1 MAENGKKKPE
11 PNLVEVASILFIV
24 AILFSVVQPGVGMIR
39 EKALKRANLVKCQ
52 QNIMKL
58 KDAIEAYRKANEGR
72 FPRTLQAMVKEGSLD
87 MMPKCPSQGKR
98 GYDDDGYFFRPGDP
112 GRFTILCRGEVHS
125 ETDAGKDE
133 PVYDSLYGLKPPL
146 GPSASAPS
154 PSLSPS
160 PSASP

>member
-1 MAENGKKKPE
+1 MADNGKKKPE

-24 AILFSVVQPGVGMIR
+24 AILFSVVQPGVGMIG
-39 EKALKRANLVKCQ
+39 EKAEKRANLVKCQ

-58 KDAIEAYRKANEGR
+58 KNAIDSYRQANKGS
-72 FPRTLQAMVKEGSLD
+72 FPRTLQEMVRQGSLD

-125 ETDAGKDE
+125 EAGAQKDE
-133 PVYDSLYGLKPPL
+133 PIYDSLYGLEPPL
-146 GPSASAPS
+146 GPSAS
-154 PSLSPS
+154 SPS
-160 PSASP
+160 PSPSGSP